1 MCDAQCLRV
10 RCCAFCHGVGRGC
23 VRGPAHSDV
32 SMRVGMRISMCTQR
46 WACVWA
52 YALIGGHAREHA
64 HFYAHSERHVSGH
77 APHSEVGMRVG
88 MRIYMRSESWACVFS
103 CGLRCR
109 RESSKFINN
118 GNVNI
123 DVAKINLNIKIGH
136 LVFNLKT
143 YLFHI
148 DKISICQHPKKQY
161 NANHSISYSI
171 LLFNISRSSYSPWHI
186 AYPIIGGPF
195 VPLQHVTSGMQ

>member
-1 MCDAQCLRV
+1 M
-10 RCCAFCHGVGRGC
+10 
-23 VRGPAHSDV
+23 
-32 SMRVGMRISMCTQR
+32 
-46 WACVWA
+46 WA

-77 APHSEVGMRVG
+77 ALHSEVGMRVG
-88 MRIYMRSESWACVFS
+88 MRIYMRSESWACVWACAFS

-136 LVFNLKT
+136 LVFNLQS

-171 LLFNISRSSYSPWHI
+171 LLFNISRSSYSPWYI